1 MSIEFIDWMIIIL
14 YIVLTLIIGL
24 WYKKQAG
31 KSLSEFFLGGRNLPW
46 FLAGISMVATTFAA
60 DTPLAITE
68 LMNKNGISG
77 NWLWWNFLIG
87 GMLTTFFFAKLW
99 RRANVLTELELIEFR
114 YSGKAA
120 SFLRGFKALY
130 LGLVINSLFIGW
142 VNLALVS
149 ILTVLF
155 DIPRDKVIWF
165 VALAMFISA
174 FYSALSGL
182 KGVAV
187 TDAFQFIIAT
197 IGAIILAVLV
207 VSSEQIGGI
216 RGLIDKLPEGSLNF
230 FPNLDSSSGN
240 GGIASTLTVSLSTLL
255 AFIGVQWWATM
266 YPGAEPGGGG
276 FIAQRMMSTRNEK
289 DSFLATMFFQVAH
302 YTLRPWPWILV
313 GLATI
318 ILYPHQA
325 EDQTRLGYVM
335 AIKDFAPIG
344 FRGLITVS
352 LLAAY
357 MSTISTAL
365 NLSASY
371 LVNDFYK
378 RFLKPIQKF
387 RDENQA
393 DKHYVFVS
401 RITTG
406 LVMVISLYIT
416 TLFTSISQIWMVV
429 LEGTAGLGLVMILRW
444 YWWRVNAWSEIT
456 ATIVP
461 LVVFVLSKFVWE
473 IEFPQSLFLTVGTT
487 TILWLTITFAT
498 KPTDSKVLN
507 DFYMR
512 VKPAFGW
519 ATIVKNLNIKPEKS
533 HVLYSGL
540 SLLLSISMT
549 FGLLFFTGK
558 VIFYEFEEALVWF
571 SVTALSFAGLWVT
584 SRKAQLW

>member
-1 MSIEFIDWMIIIL
+1 M
-14 YIVLTLIIGL
+14 V
-24 WYKKQAG
+24 
-31 KSLSEFFLGGRNLPW
+31 EFFNRRNVNNL
-46 FLAGISMVATTFAA
+46 
-60 DTPLAITE
+60 
-68 LMNKNGISG
+68 
-77 NWLWWNFLIG
+77 
-87 GMLTTFFFAKLW
+87 FFAKLW
-99 RRANVLTELELIEFR
+99 RRANVLTELEFIEFR

-130 LGLVINSLFIGW
+130 LGLIINSLFIGW

-155 DIPRDKVIWF
+155 DIPGDKVIWF

-197 IGAIILAVLV
+197 IGAITLAVLV

-216 RGLIDKLPEGSLNF
+216 GGLIDKLPEGSLNF

-318 ILYPHQA
+318 VLYPHQA

-378 RFLKPIQKF
+378 RFLKPIRKF
-387 RDENQA
+387 QHEGQA
-393 DKHYVFVS
+393 DKHYVLVS

-406 LVMVISLYIT
+406 LVMIISLYIT

-473 IEFPQSLFLTVGTT
+473 IEFPQSLFLTVGATT
-487 TILWLTITFAT
+487 VLWLIITFAT

-507 DFYMR
+507 DFYIR

-519 ATIVKNLNIKPEKS
+519 ATIVENLNIQPEKS

-549 FGLLFFTGK
+549 FGLLFFMGK
-558 VIFYEFEEALVWF
+558 VIFYEFEEALAWF

>member
-1 MSIEFIDWMIIIL
+1 
-14 YIVLTLIIGL
+14 
-24 WYKKQAG
+24 
-31 KSLSEFFLGGRNLPW
+31 
-46 FLAGISMVATTFAA
+46 
-60 DTPLAITE
+60 
-68 LMNKNGISG
+68 
-77 NWLWWNFLIG
+77 
-87 GMLTTFFFAKLW
+87 
-99 RRANVLTELELIEFR
+99 
-114 YSGKAA
+114 
-120 SFLRGFKALY
+120 
-130 LGLVINSLFIGW
+130 
-142 VNLALVS
+142 
-149 ILTVLF
+149 
-155 DIPRDKVIWF
+155 
-165 VALAMFISA
+165 
-174 FYSALSGL
+174 
-182 KGVAV
+182 
-187 TDAFQFIIAT
+187 
-197 IGAIILAVLV
+197 
-207 VSSEQIGGI
+207 
-216 RGLIDKLPEGSLNF
+216 
-230 FPNLDSSSGN
+230 
-240 GGIASTLTVSLSTLL
+240 
-255 AFIGVQWWATM
+255 
-266 YPGAEPGGGG
+266 
-276 FIAQRMMSTRNEK
+276 MSTRNEK

-387 RDENQA
+387 QHEGQA

-461 LVVFVLSKFVWE
+461 TCSICV
-473 IEFPQSLFLTVGTT
+473 IQICVG
-487 TILWLTITFAT
+487 
-498 KPTDSKVLN
+498 N
-507 DFYMR
+507 
-512 VKPAFGW
+512 
-519 ATIVKNLNIKPEKS
+519 
-533 HVLYSGL
+533 
-540 SLLLSISMT
+540 
-549 FGLLFFTGK
+549 
-558 VIFYEFEEALVWF
+558 
-571 SVTALSFAGLWVT
+571 
-584 SRKAQLW
+584 